1 MIAELDSIDNTLERS
16 CVQSLLKV
24 AYQSPLYDKLQQYP
38 EFINRLQVWS
48 QQSYLEH
55 MNIDE
60 KQIGQISLRTLPKK
74 PEDITLTTLSKYVDL
89 KNILPEHHDMV
100 LSVLQNQVKLFT
112 QLCPDGKSLLDMKWN
127 SKKNGL
133 DASPLKFSTISSLSD
148 RIKKEAQVRKEYET
162 IKNHTLKQIDP

>member
-1 MIAELDSIDNTLERS
+1 MIAELDTIDNNLERS

-24 AYQSPLYDKLQQYP
+24 AYQLPLYDKLQQYP
-38 EFINRLQVWS
+38 EFLNRLQVWS

-55 MNIDE
+55 MNVDE
-60 KQIGQISLRTLPKK
+60 KEIGKVPLRVIPKK
-74 PEDITLTTLSKYVDL
+74 PEDISLITLSKYVDL

-100 LSVLQNQVKLFT
+100 LSILKHQVKLFT

-133 DASPLKFSTISSLSD
+133 DASVLRFSDISSLSD

-162 IKNHTLKQIDP
+162 IKSCNLKQIDP

>member
-1 MIAELDSIDNTLERS
+1 MIAELDTIDNNLERS

-38 EFINRLQVWS
+38 EFFNRLQIWS

-55 MNIDE
+55 MNVDE
-60 KQIGQISLRTLPKK
+60 KKIGQIALHTIPKK
-74 PEDITLTTLSKYVDL
+74 AEDITLTTLSKYVDL

-133 DASPLKFSTISSLSD
+133 DAPVLKLSTISSLSD
-148 RIKKEAQVRKEYET
+148 RIKREAQVRKEYET
-162 IKNHTLKQIDP
+162 IKNHNLKQIDP